1 MRNNLLFIFI
11 WLVPFSFL
19 KAQGVYAPGSREYTR
34 LLQRYEILNGKNYN
48 DVFTSFKPYTRKNI
62 IEALEDDSVFT
73 SKSDFFNKQYL
84 LNDSHEWTEIEEES
98 EKPFLNHF
106 YKKKANAFYY
116 NEKDV
121 FEIHADPILHLNG
134 GFESSNTSS
143 SDFIFSD
150 SSDISESR
158 NFYTNTRGVVVRG
171 MIDKKIGFY
180 SALTENQMRVPGYVE
195 QRIVEDSVVP
205 GEGFWKPFGSKGY
218 DFFNARGY
226 VTFNASKHVFLQF
239 GNDRNFIGNG
249 HRSLIL
255 SDFSAP
261 YLFLKV
267 ETQIWKLKYT
277 NIFAQLTAD
286 YQRSGRLFPRKYMAF
301 HHLSMN
307 IGKKLNIGIF
317 ENVIYGRPDDNSLD
331 LAYLNPIIFYRAIEQ
346 NVGSPDNATVGLDW
360 RWMPVKKVALYGQ
373 LIFDELIVS
382 NLRAGNGWWGN
393 KFGIQGGVKYMNAF
407 GIDNLDLQYEVNAVR
422 PYTYAHVS
430 DFTNYQHYQ
439 QPLAH
444 PLGANF
450 IESIGIIRYQPI
462 PRLNIVSKSIFY
474 NRGRDNIVDGEVFR
488 NYGQNIRLDYSSRI
502 QDFGN
507 TLGQGFEQNVFISN
521 LSMSY
526 MLRHNFFIDFNYTLR
541 TNDYQ
546 PNNLQIPNNVD
557 PNLNPSGTI
566 TTTSHIFQLG
576 LRWNTDLR
584 NFDF

>member
-1 MRNNLLFIFI
+1 MRNNLLIIFL
-11 WLVPFSFL
+11 WLVPFSIL
-19 KAQGVYAPGSREYTR
+19 KAQGVYAPTSREYTR
-34 LLQRYEILNGKNYN
+34 LLQRYEILNRKNYN
-48 DVFTSFKPYTRKNI
+48 SVFTSFKPYTRKNI
-62 IEALEDDSVFT
+62 IEALEEDSVFT
-73 SKSDFFNKQYL
+73 SKADLFNKQYL
-84 LNDSHEWTEIEEES
+84 LNDSHEWTEKEEDS
-98 EKPFLNHF
+98 NKPFLKHF

-121 FEIHADPILHLNG
+121 FQIHADPILHLNVG
-134 GFESSNTSS
+134 AEINNPELKIGT
-143 SDFIFSD
+143 DAYP
-150 SSDISESR
+150 SESR
-158 NFYTNTRGVVVRG
+158 NFYTNTRGVMVRG
-171 MIDKKIGFY
+171 MIDNKIGFF
-180 SALTENQMRVPGYVE
+180 SSITENQMRVPRYVE
-195 QRIVEDSVVP
+195 QRIKEDTVVP
-205 GEGFWKPFGSKGY
+205 GEGFWKPFGSEGY

-226 VTFNASKHVFLQF
+226 VTFNASKHVFVQF

-249 HRSLIL
+249 QRSLIL
-255 SDFSAP
+255 SDFAAP

-267 ETQIWKLKYT
+267 ETQVWKLKYT

-301 HHLSMN
+301 HHLSIN

-317 ENVIYGRPDDNSLD
+317 ENVIYGRPEDNNLD

-393 KFGIQGGVKYMNAF
+393 KFGFQGGVKYMNAF

-430 DFTNYQHYQ
+430 DFTNYQHFQ

-450 IESIGIIRYQPI
+450 IESIGIIRYQPF
-462 PRLNIVSKSIFY
+462 PRLNIKSKSIFY
-474 NRGRDNIVDGEVFR
+474 NRGRDLIVNGEVLN
-488 NYGQNIRLDYSSRI
+488 NYGQNIRLDYSSRV
-502 QDFGN
+502 QDFEN
-507 TLGQGFEQNVFISN
+507 TLGQGFEQNVFLTN
-521 LSMSY
+521 TNFSY
-526 MLRHNFFIDFNYTLR
+526 MLKHNFFIDFNYTLR
-541 TNDYQ
+541 INDYQ

-576 LRWNTDLR
+576 LRWNTELR